1 MPPLVAWPVV
11 PALGQTAP
19 NAGSILQQIE
29 RGIEPRLPG
38 RVDKPR
44 AAPPPEEMRPSAG
57 ISVEVKQFRFAGNTL
72 LTEAALAEVV
82 APWQNRTL
90 DFNELRKVTAAVAEA
105 YRNAGWIVR
114 AYLPRQD
121 ITEGIVTIQIVEA
134 VFGAAR
140 AEAADA
146 ERPLRLKLDRA
157 LTYVDA
163 VQKRGQPVSAAA
175 LDRALLLMEDLPGTG
190 VTGSLM
196 PGAQDGE
203 TDLLLK
209 LSAKPLINGDVA
221 LDNAGSRSTGSTRLT
236 ASLAVNSPLGYGEQA
251 TANIIYSE
259 GSEYLRLG
267 ATMPVGAHGWRAG
280 AHGSVL
286 RYQLTSAEFAALEA
300 RGTSETAGL
309 EASYPLI
316 RSRFSNLYLNLNA
329 DRKQFDNRSNG
340 VSVTRYSVNS
350 VAAGLQG
357 NRFDN
362 WAGGGAN
369 AGSVTFVTGNVN
381 LNGSL
386 NQAADA
392 VTTRTEGSYNKVRY
406 AASRRQVITE
416 AIAALASLSGQ
427 MANKNLDSS
436 EKFYLGGP
444 YGVRAYPVNEG
455 GGSSGQLINLE
466 ARAALPRNVTLSG
479 FYDWGHVVVNRH
491 KDFPGAAVINEVT
504 LKGAGI
510 AMGWSGRDGANV
522 RATWA
527 RRIGENP
534 NPTAS
539 GQDQDGSKVRNRVW
553 LSASFSF

>member
-1 MPPLVAWPVV
+1 MPVGLCV
-11 PALGQTAP
+11 P
-19 NAGSILQQIE
+19 I
-29 RGIEPRLPG
+29 
-38 RVDKPR
+38 
-44 AAPPPEEMRPSAG
+44 
-57 ISVEVKQFRFAGNTL
+57 
-72 LTEAALAEVV
+72 
-82 APWQNRTL
+82 
-90 DFNELRKVTAAVAEA
+90 
-105 YRNAGWIVR
+105 
-114 AYLPRQD
+114 LPRQD

-140 AEAADA
+140 AEAADT

-163 VQKRGQPVSAAA
+163 VQKKGQPVSAAA

-236 ASLAVNSPLGYGEQA
+236 ASLALNSPLGYGEQA

-267 ATMPVGAHGWRAG
+267 ATMPVGAQGWRAG

-286 RYQLTSAEFAALEA
+286 RYQLTSPEFAALEA

-369 AGSVTFVTGNVN
+369 SGSVTFVTGNVN
-381 LNGSL
+381 LNGSP

-392 VTTRTEGSYNKVRY
+392 ATTRTEGSYNKVRY

-416 AIAALASLSGQ
+416 AIAALASLTGQ

-491 KDFPGAAVINEVT
+491 KDFQGAAVINEVT